1 MFTVEFWKRA
11 AERAGKTAGQA
22 FILAVG
28 AEQMNVGLWFPKQTT
43 GVTVYK
49 TAEGTWGAGQWLD
62 DAFLATCERVYRG
75 GYTYTLDSTEVSEL
89 TAAGYGTYIT

>member
-1 MFTVEFWKRA
+1 MATFSGPTT
-11 AERAGKTAGQA
+11 TARQHPDPGS
-22 FILAVG
+22 
-28 AEQMNVGLWFPKQTT
+28 LWFPKAAT

-49 TAEGTWGAGQWLD
+49 TAAGTWGAGQWLD

-75 GYTYTLDSTEVSEL
+75 GYTYTLDSTEVDEL

>member
-28 AEQMNVGLWFPKQTT
+28 AEQMNVLT
-43 GVTVYK
+43 GDWPTLLGF
-49 TAEGTWGAGQWLD
+49 AAGGAVLS
-62 DAFLATCERVYRG
+62 LATSLASANIGPGDDPSVV
-75 GYTYTLDSTEVSEL
+75 D
-89 TAAGYGTYIT
+89 